1 MAKAV
6 LVVDMI
12 NEFVTGK
19 FGSRRASAIV
29 PAVVSLCSRAR
40 SSGVPVFYVRDAH
53 RPGDP
58 ELRVW
63 GKHAMEG
70 TRASEIVEQLNP
82 RPGDAVFDKRQF
94 SGFQNT
100 DLDASLRARGVDTI
114 YFAGISTDICVQ
126 HNVADALYR
135 GYRTVVVE
143 ECVESISARTKATA
157 LKYME
162 NIYGSKI
169 MQLSKVKF

>member
-12 NEFVTGK
+12 NEFVTGR
-19 FGSRRASAIV
+19 FGSRRARAVV
-29 PAVVSLCSRAR
+29 PAVALLCSRAR
-40 SSGVPVFYVRDAH
+40 SKGVQVFYVRDAH

-58 ELRVW
+58 ELKVW
-63 GKHAMEG
+63 GRHAMEG
-70 TRASEIVEQLNP
+70 TRASEIVEELVP
-82 RPGDAVFDKRQF
+82 MPGDTVFDKRQF
-94 SGFQNT
+94 SGFQGT
-100 DLDASLRARGVDTI
+100 ALDATLRAKGVDTI

-135 GYRTVVVE
+135 GYKTVVVE
-143 ECVESISARTKATA
+143 DCVESISARTKATA

-169 MQLSKVKF
+169 TQLSRVKF